1 MSYIKVFAYSI
12 VSVILCMFINL
23 TLSVFGGSMFKI
35 ISAICTVGIMV
46 CLQFNSAY
54 NNAKEDMKNERIT
67 KKFIHKSRPFLLS
80 LASSLLPIVSTVI
93 LWITSE
99 DKTSE
104 FYRIYK
110 ILNGHYLQI
119 FNLINSAVTS
129 SSLSTVNLI
138 VYSFMAIVPFAVFL
152 VSYQII
158 YKGIFDK
165 DI

>member
-67 KKFIHKSRPFLLS
+67 KKFIHKSRPFWLS

-93 LWITSE
+93 LWITAG
-99 DKTSE
+99 DKSSE

-110 ILNGHYLQI
+110 ILNFNYLHI
-119 FNLINSAVTS
+119 FNIINSYVTS
-129 SSLSTVNLI
+129 DLFLCSHICAHSFFFFLFFSTHTHTHT
-138 VYSFMAIVPFAVFL
+138 
-152 VSYQII
+152 
-158 YKGIFDK
+158 
-165 DI
+165 